1 MQFDSLFEKLMDEPE
16 WMINRYLYLIW
27 FYLFQCYFQQ
37 VNEINYEAKD
47 LNISLCDNSMECI
60 KLVTVNIECICMGQ
74 V

>member
-1 MQFDSLFEKLMDEPE
+1 MQFDSLFEKLMDELE

-60 KLVTVNIECICMGQ
+60 KLVTVNTECICMGQ